1 MNVGVLLAGCGFY
14 DGTEVAEAV
23 LAALSIERAGAR
35 TSWLS
40 IERPQMH
47 TVDHLTGSERE
58 GELRQI
64 LSESARLARGRVK
77 SLEEITTAQLGALV
91 IPGGHGAVKNLMTSY
106 ARLDARRE
114 VLPEVA
120 SLLSDMMERRAPIGT
135 ISLGRAV
142 LQTHIG
148 EPLSQE
154 DMSMPATE
162 ILVDEARR
170 LVFTPGFL
178 TGASLPDVASG
189 IDKMIGALLGMPS
202 ARLRIID

>member
-23 LAALSIERAGAR
+23 LAALALERAGAR
-35 TSWLS
+35 TAWLS

-47 TVDHLTGSERE
+47 TVDHLTGSECE
-58 GELRQI
+58 GENRQI
-64 LSESARLARGRVK
+64 LSESARLARGRLK
-77 SLEEITTAQLGALV
+77 SLAEVTTAQLGALV
-91 IPGGHGAVKNLMTSY
+91 IPGGHGAVKNLMTNY
-106 ARLDARRE
+106 ARLGAPRE
-114 VLPEVA
+114 VIPEVGR
-120 SLLSDMMERRAPIGT
+120 LLSEMMERRAPIGT
-135 ISLGRAV
+135 ISLGWTV
-142 LQTHIG
+142 VQTFIG

-154 DMSMPATE
+154 DMSLPATE
-162 ILVDEARR
+162 VLVDEPRR

-189 IDKMIGALLGMPS
+189 IEKMVGVLLGMPA